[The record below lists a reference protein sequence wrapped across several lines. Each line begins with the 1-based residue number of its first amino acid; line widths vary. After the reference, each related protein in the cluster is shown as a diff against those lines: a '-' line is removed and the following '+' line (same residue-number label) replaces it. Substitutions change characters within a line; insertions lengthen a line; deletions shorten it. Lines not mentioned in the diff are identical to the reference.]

1 MLTKTQLFVKGFA
14 STPLTISKGAS
25 GEAIKQNERNE
36 IKAQLLQ
43 AIATDLSQLLG
54 VDVLKVDKGFGFML
68 PHDTEGS
75 IPMVLDLTI
84 KALDYDVVSENE
96 AFMAKETEK
105 LEAVL
110 QRQREKEAKYKVSQE
125 KRELAKLRKVGA

>member
-14 STPLTISKGAS
+14 STPLTISQGTS

-84 KALDYDVVSENE
+84 KSLDYDVVSENE
-96 AFMAKETEK
+96 AFMAKETAK